1 MWDSRTSA
9 EQEQELTGTSG
20 CLHFVFTGCA
30 AFTGITLALTV
41 PTELPAAVCLCVAA
55 QVPSFRYSLDLG
67 SLPASEQVWEL
78 CQKWLSHALASLLS
92 QHSQTHTLPPPGN
105 ASWVCFLQAKWKP
118 VLSLTSNGQ
127 GVLGKWGFKE
137 SFNVW
142 FYPQLGWW
150 HHLCDRTAQ
159 PGGLGLFWK
168 KCAQAPQGGKGMRKV
183 QVGM

>member
-1 MWDSRTSA
+1 MFWPCCVAGVGCASSLVQTLELQHEGKMWDSRMSA

-78 CQKWLSHALASLLS
+78 CQK
-92 QHSQTHTLPPPGN
+92 
-105 ASWVCFLQAKWKP
+105 
-118 VLSLTSNGQ
+118 
-127 GVLGKWGFKE
+127 
-137 SFNVW
+137 
-142 FYPQLGWW
+142 
-150 HHLCDRTAQ
+150 
-159 PGGLGLFWK
+159 
-168 KCAQAPQGGKGMRKV
+168 
-183 QVGM
+183 